1 MTTSAASTVLWDE
14 LLASWDL
21 QQTGYLEH
29 REARFTVML
38 DAIGTLVGDVFTA
51 LDLGCGPG
59 SLAQRLLERYPLARC
74 IGVDTDPVLL
84 SIGRHAQA
92 RFGERL
98 QWVDSDLRSAG
109 WVNAVGLARVDVVVS
124 TTALHWLEPGQ
135 LFPLYRQVWDLLR
148 VGGLLLNGDNMPFD
162 PQQPACQRLADDAEV
177 QRAQVAFGIAQIPDW
192 DRWWA
197 IATQVPELQA
207 DVQSRMHRRR
217 DAETRYGA
225 RKAAGCIS
233 LSTHLC
239 ALREAGFTEVGTIW
253 QIHDDRVLLAV
264 R

>member
-1 MTTSAASTVLWDE
+1 VATSAVTTMPWDE

-29 REARFTVML
+29 REARLTAML
-38 DAIGTLVGDVFTA
+38 DAIGTLVGEVFTA
-51 LDLGCGPG
+51 LDIGCGPG
-59 SLAQRLLERYPLARC
+59 SLSQRILDRYPLARC
-74 IGVDTDPVLL
+74 IGVDADPVLL
-84 SIGRHAQA
+84 TIGRHTQT

-98 QWVDSDLRSAG
+98 RWVDADLRSTN
-109 WVNAVGLARVDVVVS
+109 WVNAVGLERVDAVVS

-135 LFPLYRQVWDLLR
+135 LFPLYRQVHRLLR
-148 VGGLLLNGDNMPFD
+148 KGGLLLNGDNMPFD
-162 PQQPACQRLADDAEV
+162 PHQSACQRLADDAEAN
-177 QRAQVAFGIAQIPDW
+177 RPQVVFGVPQIPDW

-197 IATQVPELQA
+197 LAAEVPELQA
-207 DVQSRMHRRR
+207 DIKARTRRRR
-217 DAETRYGA
+217 DAESRYGA
-225 RKAAGCIS
+225 RMAEGCLS

-239 ALREAGFTEVGTIW
+239 ALREAGFGEVGTIW